1 LIQTKEKCREL
12 IDLYLSRFQEIK
24 LKVDIEIDMP
34 IPFEVED
41 IIHLSNGELFFKEN
55 GNGATLFKNNGEIN
69 YKKYILAKIRKIG
82 ATFESGGSTIIPIEL
97 EV

>member
-1 LIQTKEKCREL
+1 
-12 IDLYLSRFQEIK
+12 
-24 LKVDIEIDMP
+24 VDIEIDMP

-41 IIHLSNGELFFKEN
+41 IIHLSSGELFFKEN
-55 GNGATLFKNNGEIN
+55 GNGITLFKENGEN
-69 YKKYILAKIRKIG
+69 YYKKYILAKIRKIG